1 MKYPIRRL
9 PEAADAPTRIYRY
22 QDYSLVI
29 RKDFIMMSNS
39 NLIYVTSPQSVR
51 YEQINLFDLLAG
63 KVKVKVIPN
72 TLTGTR
78 TIKTPNPSK
87 YYEQGFID
95 TVGAELLLYTVR
107 WASLKD
113 ADRNSLYEQFFIP
126 KKTGGLRKI
135 NAPLP
140 DMSTALIDL
149 REILARALPWNYH
162 TSAYAYVSGRKTL
175 DAVKRHQ
182 ANNSKWFLKLD
193 MKDFFGNTTKEFV
206 MSMFN
211 LIAPFNL
218 ICETPTYK
226 EVLEDALDLAFL
238 NGGLPQGSPLSP
250 MLTNIIMIPFDYELN
265 RALEDVGAYTYTRYA
280 DDLVISCQHEFDY
293 KKIIQVVKD
302 VLAKL
307 NAPYSLKEE
316 KTKYGSSA
324 GSNWILGLMLNRDGG
339 ITVGHKNKKR
349 FRAMCNSFLTDESKF
364 DLEELQYLNGLLS
377 YYHGIEPDY
386 FDELIGKLN
395 EKHGVNFEAKLEDA
409 MKLARG
415 W

>member
-1 MKYPIRRL
+1 
-9 PEAADAPTRIYRY
+9 
-22 QDYSLVI
+22 
-29 RKDFIMMSNS
+29 MSNNS
-39 NLIYVTSPQSVR
+39 NLVYLTSPQSLR

-63 KVKVKVIPN
+63 KVDVKVVPN

-95 TVGAELLLYTVR
+95 TVGFELLVYNNR
-107 WASLKD
+107 WAHLKE

-135 NAPLP
+135 NKPMP

-175 DAVKRHQ
+175 DAVKRHA

-206 MSMFN
+206 LSMFN

-218 ICETPTYK
+218 ICETPDYK
-226 EVLEDALDLAFL
+226 EALGDALDLAFL

-250 MLTNIIMIPFDYELN
+250 MLTNIVMIPFDYELN
-265 RALEDVGAYTYTRYA
+265 RALEDVGVYTYTRYA
-280 DDLVISCQHEFDY
+280 DDLIISCQHEFDA

-302 VLAKL
+302 VIAKL

-324 GSNWILGLMLNRDGG
+324 GNNWILGLMLNRDGG

-349 FRAMCNSFLTDESKF
+349 FRAVCNSFLVDESKF
-364 DLEELQYLNGLLS
+364 GLEELQYLTGLLS
-377 YYHGIEPDY
+377 YYESIEPSY
-386 FDELIGKLN
+386 FDELINKIN
-395 EKHGVNFEAKLEDA
+395 EKHNIDFRAKLKDA
-409 MKLARG
+409 VRLAQG
-415 W
+415 F